1 MRAELRLTA
10 ACIVCLLAFL
20 ASGCGGGEQPVRI
33 GVLSDCR
40 GLLSANNEP
49 SLAGAEF
56 PLLERGARL
65 RGVKPSDGITTAR
78 VAGRRVELVVGCS
91 ESGVYDV
98 LVAETRR
105 LIEVEHV
112 NAVVGGLGAYD

>member
-1 MRAELRLTA
+1 MRAELRVAL
-10 ACIVCLLAFL
+10 ACLACLLAFL
-20 ASGCGGGEQPVRI
+20 AAGCGGGERPVRI

-40 GLLSANNEP
+40 GLFSANNEL

-78 VAGRRVELVVGCS
+78 ASGRRVELVIGCS

-98 LVAETRR
+98 LVAE
-105 LIEVEHV
+105 
-112 NAVVGGLGAYD
+112 